1 MIDRIKE
8 VINRWT
14 HGEDWRTWVAHSV
27 IGLIIAFVFGLFGWL
42 GWQVAI
48 AYYLIREIEQT
59 FYSFVSKKPIDW
71 FDNVMDVVVPTIVVL
86 LGVGLFDL
94 LGWR

>member
-1 MIDRIKE
+1 MDRIKE
-8 VINRWT
+8 AINRWT
-14 HGEDWRTWVAHSV
+14 HGEDWRTWVAHAV
-27 IGLIIAFVFGLFGWL
+27 FGCIITIVFGLAGWL

-59 FYSFVSKKPIDW
+59 IYAFVAKKPIDW
-71 FDNVMDVVVPTIVVL
+71 FDNIMDVVVPTIVVL

>member
-1 MIDRIKE
+1 MEKIKE
-8 VINRWT
+8 AINRWT
-14 HGEDWRTWVAHSV
+14 HGEDWRTWVAHAV
-27 IGLIIAFVFGLFGWL
+27 FGLIIALVFGLAGWL

-48 AYYLIREIEQT
+48 AYYLIREIEQII
-59 FYSFVSKKPIDW
+59 YAYVAKKPIDW
-71 FDNVMDVVVPTIVVL
+71 VDAIMDVAVPTAAVL